1 MPTLPSGLGVG
12 LAGGVHHDTRSLV
25 FGADGKLYVSVGSD
39 CDVCVEADARRATV
53 LQFGPD
59 GSGGRI
65 FAAGLRNA
73 VGLSVDPRT
82 RLLWATGN
90 GRNGLG
96 PDRPDDFFVLLR
108 DGVNYGL
115 PYCLGSP
122 PAPDPNIGAGKEE
135 FCCTGVEMPLVPLPP
150 HSAPLGFGFS
160 EGRSTLSF
168 ANGVFIAEHG
178 PFDKSY
184 RNGHR
189 LVFLSL
195 VPGRQGA
202 GPHGF
207 ATGWVGAEDTLWSNP
222 VAIVVGPDGALYVS
236 GNLAGTVYRLA

>member
-1 MPTLPSGLGVG
+1 MPWASVWTRVRASSGRLATGVMGSAPIGPTTSSCYYAMASTMVGRIASAARPRPIRTLVR
-12 LAGGVHHDTRSLV
+12 AKRSLAV
-25 FGADGKLYVSVGSD
+25 PGSR
-39 CDVCVEADARRATV
+39 CRWCRCRRTARRSA
-53 LQFGPD
+53 
-59 GSGGRI
+59 SASR
-65 FAAGLRNA
+65 R
-73 VGLSVDPRT
+73 
-82 RLLWATGN
+82 
-90 GRNGLG
+90 
-96 PDRPDDFFVLLR
+96 
-108 DGVNYGL
+108 
-115 PYCLGSP
+115 
-122 PAPDPNIGAGKEE
+122 GAH
-135 FCCTGVEMPLVPLPP
+135 LPP
-150 HSAPLGFGFS
+150 SV
-160 EGRSTLSF
+160 